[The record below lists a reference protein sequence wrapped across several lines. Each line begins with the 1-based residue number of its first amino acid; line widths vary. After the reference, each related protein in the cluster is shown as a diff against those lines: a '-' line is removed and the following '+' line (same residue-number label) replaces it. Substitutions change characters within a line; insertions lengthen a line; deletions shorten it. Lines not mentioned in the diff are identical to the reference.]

1 MANDLTETL
10 ENTALVL
17 YAPRLPEATVPVVG
31 AHAGV
36 SLRIYDLAPMGATV
50 KVDSYLGQQPGDTV
64 TLNLNGQPGIDSE
77 QTEAVDDIVTLYIPK
92 KLLLA
97 DIINRLTYTVTRG
110 SQNMGTSEPP
120 RELLYNAIRPGNQ
133 DTNPGED
140 GHSRLDLLLP
150 DAIKHGVGPDFPT
163 AGAQVCVSYP
173 YCRAYDLIRLNC
185 NGHDVFHTVTSLQAP
200 KPGSDE
206 PVKVCFTLTRADL
219 EKAKDH
225 PQFKFSYTV
234 TDQLGNGPDT
244 DSPWSAPQIVD
255 VDLAG
260 NRLPAPIL
268 RETLNDPSDDPGTI
282 DLEKLGKNPLLLIV
296 LTNDHRFLPGDTLN
310 ATYTAKVTGQPD
322 VVVTATGAVEADE
335 FGQKR
340 PSVLQVANDRV
351 IAGSV
356 VTVTYQLLRNS
367 TLLGTSREATARVIG
382 EGLPDL
388 QAPRLQKSVNGVLDP
403 LDIANLQG
411 ANGQVEVLGYHKGD
425 TVQLIVEGA
434 PGAGSPTF
442 TPLPLNANSRA
453 NFPLDRAFIAANMG
467 KEVKLSYLLIRD
479 GKPLPSSP
487 TLTASVG
494 TIPDGHPSLPIPAID
509 RAPGTELDV
518 TQLQA
523 ADQLRVGEWPHQVVG
538 QNVWLR
544 YDGFD
549 TNGAIFYEDR
559 KGEPH
564 NTLPGL
570 ISPVPIA
577 WLKTLKDGSELKIT
591 FRVNFDKVANENSAV
606 TFPVRTYSVRAV
618 VLVTPTIDSVKGSPS
633 GAEIPHGTNTVETAV
648 TLTGTASKGQKVDV
662 LDGAVSKGQPTA
674 DPVNG
679 IWTQLASGLSVATH
693 SFTAKA
699 LYGSGVSSAARTL
712 TVRARGP
719 VGTIVGLTKPRAVA
733 ISPDGARAY
742 VSNSGGNSVW
752 VIGTATNSLVGTI
765 SVGQSPYG
773 IAVHPNGTR
782 AYVCNWGSS
791 TVSVIETATNRV
803 THTITVGKD
812 PMGVAVHP
820 NGTRAYVTSSNG
832 DNSVIDT
839 STNRVIQTLPA
850 GTYANWVAV
859 HPNGSR
865 AYITSYFD
873 LVTVVDTATNSEIK
887 TIKVGK
893 APAGLAV
900 HPDGTRA
907 YVTNYGERGNTVS
920 VIDTTTNTV
929 IQLILVGVYPFR
941 VALHPD
947 GTRAYVSNRG
957 DHTVSVIDTAT
968 DRVIQ
973 TLPVGQTPEGIAVH
987 PDGRAYVVNFHGNSV
1002 SVIVSN

>member
-50 KVDSYLGQQPGDTV
+50 EVDPYLGQQPGDTV

-133 DTNPGED
+133 DTNPGEE

-425 TVQLIVEGA
+425 TVQLIVEGT

-606 TFPVRTYSVRAV
+606 TFTLRTY
-618 VLVTPTIDSVKGSPS
+618 
-633 GAEIPHGTNTVETAV
+633 
-648 TLTGTASKGQKVDV
+648 
-662 LDGAVSKGQPTA
+662 
-674 DPVNG
+674 
-679 IWTQLASGLSVATH
+679 
-693 SFTAKA
+693 
-699 LYGSGVSSAARTL
+699 
-712 TVRARGP
+712 TVRAIKLPELVFNTSPITSNRKLYIWPAIPNDVIFFGSWREASGGRPPYVYSSSNSRVSSVNPSTGRVTILGKGTATITVRDQAAQSKSYDIFINEAVFECFDLGRGNYSQIENIANARGLRL
-719 VGTIVGLTKPRAVA
+719 GTANGELSL
-733 ISPDGARAY
+733 ISTLYKGGHWPINDAEGTWFKSY
-742 VSNSGGNSVW
+742 YSGGNLW
-752 VIGTATNSLVGTI
+752 
-765 SVGQSPYG
+765 G
-773 IAVHPNGTR
+773 ITFIYSNK
-782 AYVCNWGSS
+782 GS
-791 TVSVIETATNRV
+791 
-803 THTITVGKD
+803 
-812 PMGVAVHP
+812 
-820 NGTRAYVTSSNG
+820 
-832 DNSVIDT
+832 
-839 STNRVIQTLPA
+839 
-850 GTYANWVAV
+850 
-859 HPNGSR
+859 
-865 AYITSYFD
+865 
-873 LVTVVDTATNSEIK
+873 
-887 TIKVGK
+887 
-893 APAGLAV
+893 
-900 HPDGTRA
+900 
-907 YVTNYGERGNTVS
+907 GNTS
-920 VIDTTTNTV
+920 PTT
-929 IQLILVGVYPFR
+929 IRCGLGLK
-941 VALHPD
+941 
-947 GTRAYVSNRG
+947 
-957 DHTVSVIDTAT
+957 
-968 DRVIQ
+968 
-973 TLPVGQTPEGIAVH
+973 
-987 PDGRAYVVNFHGNSV
+987 
-1002 SVIVSN
+1002 

>member
-50 KVDSYLGQQPGDTV
+50 EVDPYLGQQPGDTV

-133 DTNPGED
+133 DTNPGEE

-388 QAPRLQKSVNGVLDP
+388 QAPRLQKSVNGILDP

-425 TVQLIVEGA
+425 TVQLIVEGT

-518 TQLQA
+518 SQLQA

-549 TNGAIFYEDR
+549 TNGRAIFYEDR

-606 TFPVRTYSVRAV
+606 TFTLRTY
-618 VLVTPTIDSVKGSPS
+618 
-633 GAEIPHGTNTVETAV
+633 
-648 TLTGTASKGQKVDV
+648 
-662 LDGAVSKGQPTA
+662 
-674 DPVNG
+674 
-679 IWTQLASGLSVATH
+679 
-693 SFTAKA
+693 
-699 LYGSGVSSAARTL
+699 
-712 TVRARGP
+712 TVRAIKLPELVFNTSPITSNRKLYIWPAIPNDVIFFGSWREASGGRPPYVYSSSNSRVSSVNPSTGRVTILGKGTATITVRDQAAQSKSYDIFINEAVFECFDLGRGNYSQIENIANARGLRL
-719 VGTIVGLTKPRAVA
+719 GTANGELSL
-733 ISPDGARAY
+733 ISTLYKGGHWPINDAEGTWFKSY
-742 VSNSGGNSVW
+742 YSGGNLW
-752 VIGTATNSLVGTI
+752 
-765 SVGQSPYG
+765 G
-773 IAVHPNGTR
+773 ITFIYSNK
-782 AYVCNWGSS
+782 GS
-791 TVSVIETATNRV
+791 
-803 THTITVGKD
+803 
-812 PMGVAVHP
+812 
-820 NGTRAYVTSSNG
+820 
-832 DNSVIDT
+832 
-839 STNRVIQTLPA
+839 
-850 GTYANWVAV
+850 
-859 HPNGSR
+859 
-865 AYITSYFD
+865 
-873 LVTVVDTATNSEIK
+873 
-887 TIKVGK
+887 
-893 APAGLAV
+893 
-900 HPDGTRA
+900 
-907 YVTNYGERGNTVS
+907 GNTS
-920 VIDTTTNTV
+920 PTT
-929 IQLILVGVYPFR
+929 IRCGLGLK
-941 VALHPD
+941 
-947 GTRAYVSNRG
+947 
-957 DHTVSVIDTAT
+957 
-968 DRVIQ
+968 
-973 TLPVGQTPEGIAVH
+973 
-987 PDGRAYVVNFHGNSV
+987 
-1002 SVIVSN
+1002 